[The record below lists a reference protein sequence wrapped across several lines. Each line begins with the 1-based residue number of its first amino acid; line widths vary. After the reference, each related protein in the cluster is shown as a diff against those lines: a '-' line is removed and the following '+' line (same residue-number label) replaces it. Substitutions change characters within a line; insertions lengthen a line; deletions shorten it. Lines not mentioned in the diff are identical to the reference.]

1 MNIAVLGGTFDPVHN
16 GHLIVAEEAMCRLNL
31 ARVLFIPAGQPR
43 LKDAAPLA
51 SAEDR
56 LNMVRLAIA
65 GNPGYGLSD
74 IELGRP
80 GPSYTVDTI
89 AELKARDYPADELY
103 FIIGW
108 DCLAEFPRWRQPSRL
123 INLCRLAAVP
133 RVGCDPPDLGALEAA
148 IPGIKDRVVMLDEPR
163 VDISASDIRGRV
175 AAGRG
180 IADLVPAAV
189 AEYIR
194 ERGLYR
200 EKESDKLERR
210 HDGR

>member
-1 MNIAVLGGTFDPVHN
+1 MNIGVLGGTFDPVHN
-16 GHLIVAEEAMCRLNL
+16 GHLLVAEEAMSRLNL
-31 ARVLFIPAGQPR
+31 ARVLFIPAGQPW

-51 SAEDR
+51 AVEDR

-65 GNPGYGLSD
+65 DNPGFGLSE
-74 IELGRP
+74 IESERP

-89 AELKARDYPADELY
+89 AELKARDYPADGLY

-108 DCLAEFPRWRQPSRL
+108 DCLTELPRWRQPSRL
-123 INLCRLAAVP
+123 IKLCRLAVVP
-133 RVGCDPPDLGALEAA
+133 RVGCAPPDLGGLEAVL
-148 IPGIKDRVVMLDEPR
+148 PGVKDRVVMLDEPR

-175 AAGRG
+175 AVGRG

-189 AEYIR
+189 AEYIG

-210 HDGR
+210 HNG